1 MDYETFIA
9 NLVKPLVL
17 KPEEVT
23 VEQFSDDED
32 LITIQVKVD
41 SADLGR
47 VIGKKGHPPKHH
59 RYRQDHL
66 QMEQQILSRYIL
78 DIHNLDI
85 YGSH

>member
-47 VIGKKGHPPKHH
+47 VIGKKGRIADSIRTLAYACAAREGKKIAVSFE
-59 RYRQDHL
+59 
-66 QMEQQILSRYIL
+66 EQ
-78 DIHNLDI
+78 
-85 YGSH
+85 

>member
-47 VIGKKGHPPKHH
+47 VIGKKGRIADSIRTLAYACAAREGK
-59 RYRQDHL
+59 RIAVSFE
-66 QMEQQILSRYIL
+66 EQ
-78 DIHNLDI
+78 
-85 YGSH
+85 

>member
-47 VIGKKGHPPKHH
+47 VIGKKGRIADSIRTLAYACAAREKKKIAVSFE
-59 RYRQDHL
+59 
-66 QMEQQILSRYIL
+66 EQ
-78 DIHNLDI
+78 
-85 YGSH
+85 